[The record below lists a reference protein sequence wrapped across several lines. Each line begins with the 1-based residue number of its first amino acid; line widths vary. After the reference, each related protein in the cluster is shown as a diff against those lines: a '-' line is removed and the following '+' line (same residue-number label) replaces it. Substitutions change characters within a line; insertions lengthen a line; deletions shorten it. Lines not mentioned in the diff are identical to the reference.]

1 MGERSFLLWGL
12 LRASVSFCTLPLPR
26 YSCFCS
32 LPCFLDELTRKRLLR
47 AQATHHK
54 ASSWEHGK
62 SQEFRLGSGK
72 ACGHLCRDS
81 WKFPE
86 ILEKK
91 NFSKFP
97 LKAEFSRI
105 GLVHTT
111 SSPSSKYEHRR
122 PSAVLRNIRNIRICT
137 GKKKTYRFCNLRK

>member
-1 MGERSFLLWGL
+1 MRSCVRGRMHLFFFVGFAA
-12 LRASVSFCTLPLPR
+12 ASVSFSTLPLPR

-32 LPCFLDELTRKRLLR
+32 LPCFLDELAETL
-47 AQATHHK
+47 ATQATHHK
-54 ASSWEHGK
+54 ASK
-62 SQEFRLGSGK
+62 SQEFCLGSER
-72 ACGHLCRDS
+72 ACRDS

-91 NFSKFP
+91 NFSTLP

-111 SSPSSKYEHRR
+111 GSPSSKYEHRR
-122 PSAVLRNIRNIRICT
+122 PSTFEI
-137 GKKKTYRFCNLRK
+137 